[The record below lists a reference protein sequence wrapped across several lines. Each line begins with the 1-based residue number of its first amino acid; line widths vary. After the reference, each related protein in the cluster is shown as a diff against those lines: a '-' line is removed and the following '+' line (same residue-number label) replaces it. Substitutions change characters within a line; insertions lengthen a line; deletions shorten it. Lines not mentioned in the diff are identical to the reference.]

1 MNVKNL
7 KISTRML
14 GTFGLLVLLLLAVVA
29 AALVQLRS
37 MRTSMEVITGNAMP
51 SVEVINQIGTD
62 VVRTRLLEV
71 RHVNNDDVAYKT
83 DSEKQLEQLQ
93 RRLAER
99 KKAYE
104 PLLSSDEERRLY
116 AQLLQ
121 ERERY
126 QQLSQQVLALSRQ
139 GEKEK
144 AQAVLG
150 GESLKL
156 YNDSSNTLD
165 LLVKLNSDAAVQ
177 ESRNAEAVYGRSVVV
192 LSVAAL
198 AAVLLAVLAGL
209 WLTRSIR
216 TPLAHAVDAAD
227 RVANG
232 DLGGTIRIDRH
243 DETGLLLGALQRM
256 QSSLVQTVRSVRQN
270 AEGVAS
276 ASAQIASG
284 NADLSSRTEEQASA
298 LEQTAASME
307 ELGSTVRQNA
317 DNAQM
322 ANQLALGASTVA
334 EQGGEVVRQV
344 VDTMRGISESSRQI
358 ADIINVID
366 GIAFQTNILALNAAV
381 EAARAGEQGRGFAVV
396 ATEVRGLA
404 SRSAEAA
411 KQIKQLITD
420 STSRVHNGS
429 ALADQAGTTMA
440 EVVDAIRRVTD
451 LMGEIS
457 AASSEQSS
465 GVAQIGQAVTQ
476 MDQATQQNSA
486 LVEEMA
492 AAASSLRGQAGD
504 LVRTVGAF
512 KLEAAS
518 GHQHAA
524 VELQR
529 RQPMLAAG

>member
-1 MNVKNL
+1 
-7 KISTRML
+7 ML
-14 GTFGLLVLLLLAVVA
+14 GTFGLLVVLLLAVVA

-37 MRTSMEVITGNAMP
+37 MRASMEVITGNAMP

-71 RHVNNDDVAYKT
+71 RHVNNDDAAYKT

-121 ERERY
+121 ERDRY

-156 YNDSSNTLD
+156 YNESSNTLD
-165 LLVKLNSDAAVQ
+165 LLVKLNSDAALQ

-216 TPLAHAVDAAD
+216 APLAHAVDAAD

-317 DNAQM
+317 DNARQ
-322 ANQLALGASTVA
+322 ANQLALNASSVA
-334 EQGGEVVRQV
+334 RRGGEVVAEAV
-344 VDTMRGISESSRQI
+344 ETMKGINDSSRRI
-358 ADIINVID
+358 GDIIGVID
-366 GIAFQTNILALNAAV
+366 SIAFQTNILALNAAV

-396 ATEVRGLA
+396 ASEVRTLA
-404 SRSAEAA
+404 QRSATAA
-411 KQIKQLITD
+411 KEIKALIDD
-420 STSRVHNGS
+420 SVG
-429 ALADQAGTTMA
+429 Q
-440 EVVDAIRRVTD
+440 VDAGSRLVRDAGATMGKVVESVQRVTAIVT
-451 LMGEIS
+451 EIS
-457 AASSEQSS
+457 NASQEQST
-465 GVAQIGQAVTQ
+465 GIAEIGTAVSQ
-476 MDQATQQNSA
+476 MDHSTQQNAA
-486 LVEEMA
+486 LVEEATA
-492 AAASSLRGQAGD
+492 AAQSLQQQAAQLADVVAGF
-504 LVRTVGAF
+504 R
-512 KLEAAS
+512 
-518 GHQHAA
+518 
-524 VELQR
+524 LQS
-529 RQPMLAAG
+529 